1 MLIVNN
7 KVLKHRFNEGVA
19 SDRAELLAI
28 LSANDRNDTFKD
40 ALINYTNQIIA
51 SNPNHPHA
59 SSIEKG
65 ITNISDIERFVTY
78 YALATDIN
86 KLLVYAKDLLNDK
99 SSSTTVKTQNKSA
112 NNTKKSASGVI
123 TNKTTKADKDAIVDA
138 TINPETDTTSMSDE
152 LINKIKSLS
161 GNQQVKILDPLKVS
175 GDLECDYVEDTSLT
189 NDGFYHEAKFDYAIN
204 VLIILLRG
212 AKIRIK
218 LKTKVESEDQTA
230 LQGASESMKP
240 GLAALLNAIVDFKL
254 NQVDYNN
261 SNEYYNLF
269 IQDPKNNG
277 VNIFNTITGI
287 KFNKIS
293 KSSQIKG
300 DLNGIVA
307 DKVLGPQKLNLTLKE
322 GYTLDSFR
330 AAIIKGIND
339 KTGEGSS
346 QKINPELAKSLIA
359 LVNKVV
365 DETKAEGPSIEEL
378 LFEKNI
384 SHKKVT
390 LTYEFNNDDINDEE
404 INKARNRIMNDFG
417 EVIGPLALLRYLKGA
432 ERVEF
437 GTDYSE
443 AMKDYTIIHNGIAM
457 GVSAKSE
464 KGGNAPDI
472 KPALSVLK
480 SFIVDDKPMNAIVN
494 GQESSITFDNL
505 LANNYVNDADKIER
519 AKGFFKMLID
529 ATTIDGSATLTQK
542 QLITLIDYMCGNES
556 YVKNLCTAM
565 GLDKNQGLFE
575 LIATGFN
582 SSDNKCDAFFE
593 NTSYTE
599 LKNIFDKISAGTGK
613 GGRKGFPSAQ
623 DFAKLSNK
631 SKLGYFITPL
641 IQVSIDKANEEFGL
655 NKKNKGQVDIISAV
669 LHLAFNYKQIYLGVS
684 CSNNNITITLEF
696 NQMDVGNWKFT
707 SKAMITDPWK
717 QGILMT
723 MTH

>member
-7 KVLKHRFNEGVA
+7 KVFKHIFNEGTTDA
-19 SDRAELLAI
+19 KQRAELIAI
-28 LSANDRNDTFKD
+28 FDANKGNKQFKD
-40 ALINYTNQIIA
+40 AIVNYANELIRSNNRYSKDTSFSTFESLYDAVESGIEA
-51 SNPNHPHA
+51 SGWA
-59 SSIEKG
+59 SEAL
-65 ITNISDIERFVTY
+65 
-78 YALATDIN
+78 YATTIKNLLQYAKEFLDIN
-86 KLLVYAKDLLNDK
+86 ETSK
-99 SSSTTVKTQNKSA
+99 STATKTNNKSA
-112 NNTKKSASGVI
+112 DGVI
-123 TNKTTKADKDAIVDA
+123 TNKTTKTDKDAIVDA

-277 VNIFNTITGI
+277 VDIFNTITGI

-293 KSSQIKG
+293 KSSQVKG

-322 GYTLDSFR
+322 GYSLSGFR
-330 AAIIKGIND
+330 DAIIKGIND

-346 QKINPELAKSLIA
+346 QKINPELAKSLIT

-384 SHKKVT
+384 SHKKVA
-390 LTYEFNNDDINDEE
+390 LTYKFNDGDINDEE

-432 ERVEF
+432 EKVEF

-494 GQESSITFDNL
+494 GQESSITFDQL

-529 ATTIDGSATLTQK
+529 ATTINGSC
-542 QLITLIDYMCGNES
+542 IN
-556 YVKNLCTAM
+556 
-565 GLDKNQGLFE
+565 
-575 LIATGFN
+575 
-582 SSDNKCDAFFE
+582 
-593 NTSYTE
+593 
-599 LKNIFDKISAGTGK
+599 
-613 GGRKGFPSAQ
+613 
-623 DFAKLSNK
+623 
-631 SKLGYFITPL
+631 
-641 IQVSIDKANEEFGL
+641 
-655 NKKNKGQVDIISAV
+655 
-669 LHLAFNYKQIYLGVS
+669 
-684 CSNNNITITLEF
+684 
-696 NQMDVGNWKFT
+696 
-707 SKAMITDPWK
+707 
-717 QGILMT
+717 
-723 MTH
+723 

>member
-7 KVLKHRFNEGVA
+7 KVLKRRFNEDVK

-28 LSANDRNDTFKD
+28 LDANNRNDTFKD

-78 YALATDIN
+78 YALAADIN
-86 KLLVYAKDLLNDK
+86 KLLVYAKSLLNDK
-99 SSSTTVKTQNKSA
+99 SSSTTVKTQNKPA

-175 GDLECDYVEDTSLT
+175 GDLECDYAEDTSLT

-254 NQVDYNN
+254 NKVDYNN

-277 VNIFNTITGI
+277 VNIFNTITGT

-330 AAIIKGIND
+330 AAIINSIND

-390 LTYEFNNDDINDEE
+390 LTYEFNDGDINDEE

-556 YVKNLCTAM
+556 YVKNLCAAM

-582 SSDNKCDAFFE
+582 SSDNKCDTFFE

-599 LKNIFDKISAGTGK
+599 LKGIFDEISAGTGK

-641 IQVSIDKANEEFGL
+641 IQASVDKANEEFGL

-669 LHLAFNYKQIYLGVS
+669 LRLAFNYKQIYLGVS
-684 CSNNNITITLEF
+684 CSNNNITVTLEF
-696 NQMDVGNWKFT
+696 NQMNVGNWKFT